1 MSSEILDSR
10 PQVGYSPDILQFTS
24 ILALISLF
32 TGILSFQLPFGIMSR
47 GLEEGYGNDF
57 DYDDEVDIEYCVY
70 DVTPDVSIDF
80 VSFTTEES
88 EGKINWTQT
97 ALKTFLISSSVI
109 SKDMKFLFTLEVKSH
124 PSQCNMLFSVC

>member
-1 MSSEILDSR
+1 MIR
-10 PQVGYSPDILQFTS
+10 GGLQ
-24 ILALISLF
+24 
-32 TGILSFQLPFGIMSR
+32 
-47 GLEEGYGNDF
+47 EGYGAEF
-57 DYDDEVDIEYCVY
+57 DYDEGSDEVDIEYCVY

-88 EGKINWTQT
+88 EGKINGTQT
-97 ALKTFLISSSVI
+97 PLKTFFISSSVI